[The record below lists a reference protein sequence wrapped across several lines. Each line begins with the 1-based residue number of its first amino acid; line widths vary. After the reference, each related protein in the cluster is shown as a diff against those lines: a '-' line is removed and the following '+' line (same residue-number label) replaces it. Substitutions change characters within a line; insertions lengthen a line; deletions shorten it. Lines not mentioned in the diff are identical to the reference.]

1 MTQAPTDRQARQ
13 RRTMWL
19 LAVLAV
25 GMFGLGFALVPLY
38 GLFCS
43 AIGIPRNA
51 ETTSSGVI
59 VGIPVAPRWVT
70 VKFDGAVQPN
80 LPWDFQPPEPRTL
93 NVRLGETYEVRF
105 TAVNRSNRRVT
116 GQAIPSI
123 VPWQATNFFH
133 KLECFCFQ
141 QQTLEG
147 NQRVEMPLRFTVS
160 PDLPKDI
167 DAVMLMYNFMRIEAG
182 PDAQVER

>member
-1 MTQAPTDRQARQ
+1 MTQVPTDRQARQ
-13 RRTMWL
+13 RRVMWL

-43 AIGIPRNA
+43 AIGISPSA
-51 ETTSSGVI
+51 ETARTGAT
-59 VGIPVAPRWVT
+59 VGISAAPRWVT

-93 NVRLGETYEVRF
+93 SVQVGETYEVRF
-105 TAVNRSNRRVT
+105 SAVNRSHQRVT
-116 GQAIPSI
+116 GQAIPAI

-141 QQTLEG
+141 KQTLEG
-147 NQRVEMPLRFTVS
+147 DERVEMPLRFTVS
-160 PDLPKDI
+160 PDLPKEI
-167 DAVMLMYNFMRIEAG
+167 DAVMLLYTFMRIETG
-182 PDAQVER
+182 PDVRVTQ